1 MYYKRE
7 IMALIITLQFHF
19 LFTLLILF
27 MKSTLPHNILV
38 CAMHIYVWKK
48 YGHITW
54 STLKVFLGWYNCTFI
69 AIIITLTVI
78 LCMHC
83 MISSSHKSKDP
94 QILHESSLLK
104 SELAITDEGFLWFTY
119 NPICTKGLRFS
130 LEARIKPISPV
141 QNLLI
146 STLWWISCH
155 VA

>member
-1 MYYKRE
+1 
-7 IMALIITLQFHF
+7 MAFIIIFQCYF
-19 LFTLLILF
+19 LFSSLIFLWKYF
-27 MKSTLPHNILV
+27 YHTTMN
-38 CAMHIYVWKK
+38 AHI
-48 YGHITW
+48 GQITW
-54 STLKVFLGWYNCTFI
+54 SLLKVILVLVLSLL
-69 AIIITLTVI
+69 IITLTVI
-78 LCMHC
+78 LCKQC

-104 SELAITDEGFLWFTY
+104 SELAVTDEGFLWFTY

-130 LEARIKPISPV
+130 LEARRKPISPV